1 MTQLTRVAILALA
14 LVSTDASATGASA
27 AEHRLSG
34 AEIRSA
40 LGGRTIVGV
49 SDGGAWRQSFSPE
62 GDTRHAMGSGHSDGV
77 WDVRGDQYCS
87 RWPPGDR
94 WTCYD
99 VLGDGDVITFVSPA
113 GERSTGTLQ
122 D

>member
-1 MTQLTRVAILALA
+1 MARRPLAIILL
-14 LVSTDASATGASA
+14 LMVSTLPASA
-27 AEHRLSG
+27 AERKLAG
-34 AEIRSA
+34 AEIRST
-40 LGGRTIVGV
+40 LSGRTVVGD
-49 SDGGAWRQSFSPE
+49 SDGKLWRQSFSGN
-62 GDTRHAMGSGHSDGV
+62 GDTRHTMGTGHSDGE

-99 VLGDGDVITFVSPA
+99 VLSDGPTVTFVSPA
-113 GERSTGTLQ
+113 GERSTGRVE